1 MPRMSATTE
10 FDLEEQLARIRRSN
24 EETRKFVAEQHK
36 LMEEASKLTAE
47 AAKLNRDRKLA
58 PLVLLGSLWAALI
71 GAATSLVVRYLGT

>member
-1 MPRMSATTE
+1 MSATTE

-36 LMEEASKLTAE
+36 LMEKAGKLTAE

-58 PLVLLGSLWAALI
+58 PLVLLGTFWAALI
-71 GAATSLVVRYLGT
+71 GALVSLFVKHIGT